1 MRRTFHVERYTIYT
15 VPCETACL
23 SPNLSDT
30 FTPLLGEFHLARVI
44 AITNQK
50 GGVGKTTTAVNL
62 GASLAASEQRT
73 LVIDCDPQGNTT
85 SALGFPKD
93 PARRT
98 LYQALILEESIDR
111 IILDAQVEGLDLIP
125 SDKNLVGAA
134 VELVSLENR
143 EYRLKALVAGIQAR
157 YNYVLIDCPPSL
169 DLLTLNALAAADSVL
184 VPIQCEYLALE
195 GVSELLDTLMRLR
208 RTINPS
214 LAVEGILLTMYDDRT
229 TLSKQVAADLR
240 SFFGSQVFE
249 TVIPRNVRLA
259 EAPSHGMPVM
269 FYDIHSKGAE
279 SYIQLAKE
287 VIANAQKRVGQ
298 GIERTDSGA
307 GADRSTGTTA
317 SAAAAGAG
325 TSSPAAST
333 PDRSGSGNDGGS
345 DGSGSG
351 TI

>member
-1 MRRTFHVERYTIYT
+1 M
-15 VPCETACL
+15 
-23 SPNLSDT
+23 
-30 FTPLLGEFHLARVI
+30 ARII
-44 AITNQK
+44 AIANQK

-62 GASLAASEQRT
+62 GASLAASEQKT

-98 LYQALILEESIDR
+98 LYQTLILDEPIER
-111 IILDAQVEGLDLIP
+111 VTLDAQVEGLDLIP
-125 SDKNLVGAA
+125 SDKDLVGAS
-134 VELVSLENR
+134 VELVLMENR
-143 EYRLKALVAGIQAR
+143 EYRLRAAISGIKEK
-157 YNYVLIDCPPSL
+157 YDYILIDCPPAL
-169 DLLTLNALAAADSVL
+169 DLLTLNALAASDSVL

-214 LAVEGILLTMYDDRT
+214 LAIEGILLTMYDDRT

-240 SFFGSQVFE
+240 SFFGGQVFD

-259 EAPSHGMPVM
+259 EAPSHGMPVI

-287 VIANAQKRVGQ
+287 VIANAQKRVGSGPERSDQ
-298 GIERTDSGA
+298 GSGA
-307 GADRSTGTTA
+307 Q
-317 SAAAAGAG
+317 SAAAATAGASGGAGAPASSNTPDDSTGTSGSGGAG
-325 TSSPAAST
+325 T
-333 PDRSGSGNDGGS
+333 GS
-345 DGSGSG
+345 D
-351 TI
+351 